1 MYKLLEGSFGKLFTD
16 SYLLKAEGLSLS
28 VIISEFFL
36 NPVFFSIR
44 GRDPGNDD
52 RKGEVIVIFDNDSEK
67 LNTLF

>member
-1 MYKLLEGSFGKLFTD
+1 M
-16 SYLLKAEGLSLS
+16 S

-52 RKGEVIVIFDNDSEK
+52 RKGDVMVIFDNDSEK